1 MNVVSCTVDDQ
12 RGCPNFTDDAS
23 EVGKQISAKIWLD
36 QGTPP
41 LGAEDQMQQNIAG
54 CMRQASFAPAR
65 GFSLRCYPPTA
76 CAVGCIL
83 APLSRLSHHHADEGE
98 QAVTTVT
105 SIVADL
111 LWSDVPSVENPW
123 LVNMVAK
130 VLAGHIPRP
139 RCCEDWTQNE
149 KRTP

>member
-1 MNVVSCTVDDQ
+1 
-12 RGCPNFTDDAS
+12 
-23 EVGKQISAKIWLD
+23 
-36 QGTPP
+36 

-83 APLSRLSHHHADEGE
+83 APLSRLPHHHTDEGK

-105 SIVADL
+105 SIVVDL
-111 LWSDVPSVENPW
+111 LWHDVPSVENPW

-130 VLAGHIPRP
+130 VLDRAHPPPPMLRRLALEREAHP
-139 RCCEDWTQNE
+139 
-149 KRTP
+149 